1 MIYLTSSPFQQGIV
15 IVDSPGI
22 GESAIMDD
30 TVKEYLP
37 NAFAFIYVI
46 NSVNAGGIQRDRV
59 TDSSN
64 IRIMHVDVEMK
75 ASCLSF

>member
-46 NSVNAGGIQRDRV
+46 NSVHAGGIQRDRV
-59 TDSSN
+59 RDSSN
-64 IRIMHVDVEMK
+64 IVIMHVDVEMK

>member
-59 TDSSN
+59 RDSSN